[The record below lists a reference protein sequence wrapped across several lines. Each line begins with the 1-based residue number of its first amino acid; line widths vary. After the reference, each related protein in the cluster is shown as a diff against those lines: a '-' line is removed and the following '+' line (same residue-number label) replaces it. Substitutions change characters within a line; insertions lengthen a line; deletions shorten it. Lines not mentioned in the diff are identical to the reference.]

1 MGLFLSGGK
10 GLSTRGAAQLL
21 DTEST
26 SNAWNVS
33 PLKRGLRDRD
43 RLGWVSSLVTNSILF
58 CWIYTSK
65 DRVKKVDFF
74 QTHNQGFFLTMSGIE
89 NDKSDNSVLV
99 SL

>member
-10 GLSTRGAAQLL
+10 GLSTRGAALLL

-43 RLGWVSSLVTNSILF
+43 RLGWGSCPLPHNRRRAAFAVCASGG
-58 CWIYTSK
+58 
-65 DRVKKVDFF
+65 DRPCAP
-74 QTHNQGFFLTMSGIE
+74 SGA
-89 NDKSDNSVLV
+89 
-99 SL
+99 